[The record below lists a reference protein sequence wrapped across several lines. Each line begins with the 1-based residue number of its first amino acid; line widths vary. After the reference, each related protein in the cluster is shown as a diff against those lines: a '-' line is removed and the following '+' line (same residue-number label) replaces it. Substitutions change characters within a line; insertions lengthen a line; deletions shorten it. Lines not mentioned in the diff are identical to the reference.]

1 MLKSLTF
8 IDGWSNLFGN
18 IFLQNSAHLAAEEFD
33 FPGYNRSEGVELK
46 CIVKNNNIYLAI
58 TTVAVKLQSLVPTLQ
73 GLLKQSELKLLE
85 QQDAISCVKIL
96 QLINAFC
103 FPK

>member
-18 IFLQNSAHLAAEEFD
+18 IFLQNSTHLAAVEFD

-46 CIVKNNNIYLAI
+46 CIVKNNIYLAI
-58 TTVAVKLQSLVPTLQ
+58 TTVAVKLQSLVPTLR
-73 GLLKQSELKLLE
+73 GLLKQSELKMLE

>member
-18 IFLQNSAHLAAEEFD
+18 IFLQNSTHLAAVEFD

-46 CIVKNNNIYLAI
+46 FIVKNNIYLAI
-58 TTVAVKLQSLVPTLQ
+58 TTVAVKLQSLVPTLR
-73 GLLKQSELKLLE
+73 GLLKQSELKMLE